1 MTLISALLIFV
12 ALILYILGQLFL
24 KHAME
29 SDLRGRRFTKFFTAG
44 LVAMTISFFI
54 TLG

>member
-1 MTLISALLIFV
+1 MTPVSALLIFV

-29 SDLRGRRFTKFFTAG
+29 DDLGSARFKK
-44 LVAMTISFFI
+44 ISPSVSRP
-54 TLG
+54 